1 MRSSFI
7 VSLSSN
13 GHFSLVNGNVF
24 SVSPSSANKVIGV
37 FNGNLIRVYWNAALD
52 VNLSRNDLK
61 SSPDCAISFFA
72 LAQNDK
78 LINSTIGV
86 LTHSHK
92 FFSTKISIEMRYY
105 DLKRKERDYSIIVN
119 TVLLTNYI

>member
-1 MRSSFI
+1 LQ
-7 VSLSSN
+7 SL
-13 GHFSLVNGNVF
+13 
-24 SVSPSSANKVIGV
+24 GV
-37 FNGNLIRVYWNAALD
+37 YR
-52 VNLSRNDLK
+52 
-61 SSPDCAISFFA
+61 FFA

>member
-1 MRSSFI
+1 
-7 VSLSSN
+7 
-13 GHFSLVNGNVF
+13 
-24 SVSPSSANKVIGV
+24 
-37 FNGNLIRVYWNAALD
+37 
-52 VNLSRNDLK
+52 
-61 SSPDCAISFFA
+61 
-72 LAQNDK
+72 
-78 LINSTIGV
+78 